1 MFLVS
6 EVHPFA
12 DGNGRFARIMANAE
26 LVAAGVERIL
36 IPTVYR
42 ANYLSALKGLSQAQN
57 PEPLVR
63 TLDFAQ
69 RWVAGTRWADLDS
82 KRIALERNHAFMDA
96 KTGRAEERRVG
107 KECVSKGRSRWW
119 QSN

>member
-1 MFLVS
+1 MMFLVS

-12 DGNGRFARIMANAE
+12 DGNGRIARIMANAE

-63 TLDFAQ
+63 TLDFEP
-69 RWVAGTRWADLDS
+69 RWVAGPRWADLES
-82 KRIALERNHAFMDA
+82 TRIALRSD
-96 KTGRAEERRVG
+96 ERRVG
-107 KECVSKGRSRWW
+107 KEGVRTGKL
-119 QSN
+119 